1 VLSNWECLALWP
13 RCAPTCQLFRES
25 WRCIS
30 EQLADLLTG
39 RSSRGSALS
48 TTRVRRSHENSY
60 CFDSRNEQSQS
71 TAAIGR
77 ILIAEGHEVVGLS
90 GSTLRNRIEDF
101 GAEFRLPVSW
111 GLSGPTSILK
121 RDGSLTSLSPPCVPA
136 LIPTAMNSSN
146 QMPWQP
152 VGRMGNEELRA
163 VYEYPTQ
170 AEL

>member
-1 VLSNWECLALWP
+1 
-13 RCAPTCQLFRES
+13 
-25 WRCIS
+25 
-30 EQLADLLTG
+30 
-39 RSSRGSALS
+39 
-48 TTRVRRSHENSY
+48 VRRSHENSY
-60 CFDSRNEQSQS
+60 CFDSRNGQSQS

-90 GSTLRNRIEDF
+90 GSTLRNRIEGI

-111 GLSGPTSILK
+111 SLSGPTSILK

-163 VYEYPTQ
+163 VYEYPTHLPNS
-170 AEL
+170 ENGLE